1 MSDYLKKLFE
11 LCVRIHTLGFCSARV
26 SPPSSVRARMGARSR
41 LGEEQGDQQGEGP
54 PGTAQAT
61 GTGALP
67 DQSSGVL
74 RRTRRDEVQTCIRSN
89 HGKALRSSVHRYL
102 EKGHC

>member
-1 MSDYLKKLFE
+1 
-11 LCVRIHTLGFCSARV
+11 
-26 SPPSSVRARMGARSR
+26 MGARSR

-102 EKGHC
+102 E